1 MPTRILGID
10 PENNSLKIVEVLQS
24 FRKMKVV
31 KATTTDD
38 LDSYISAMNNEQI
51 STIMAP
57 FSQELVTNRLTHF
70 PFVSSKKLEQ
80 TTPFELESWVP
91 FSVEDF
97 IIDYQVVKK
106 EKNTSMVLIS
116 GTRKENVRNWI
127 SKWEEK
133 GLNPHS
139 AVPEG
144 IAYRNLSRLVVKDQ
158 ETPLAFLNIGETR
171 SVLAITRG
179 DRAVLARSL
188 PGGVESFEQVLV
200 SERKDSDKKA
210 QKAVAIEKT
219 ASNGNAVPARVM
231 AEIKNTLRYISVE
244 EGIEVSK
251 LFLCGHAE
259 QIKGLPEFLAEK
271 LGFEVSLWFAPP
283 ELETD
288 LGPEYALA
296 LAVALEQSHPSKG
309 INLRKDEFAHRAE
322 SRGVGTKVVFPSL
335 IAAAIIILILV
346 NVLFKNRELQ
356 AQAAT
361 LDAKIAVVAGGV
373 LGDNKISPQN
383 ALTTL
388 NQQLDDIKKMEE
400 SIGKT
405 DYLTPLQTM
414 TALSKYI
421 PETVNIDIEELTLN
435 DKLLTITGIVPDYS
449 QMDLITNALQGFK
462 VFKKFEPPSL
472 KERIDK
478 KGGVQFTLKILL
490 TEEKEEQ
497 PGK

>member
-10 PENNSLKIVEVLQS
+10 PENGSLKIVEVLQS
-24 FRKMKVV
+24 FRKTKVV
-31 KATTTDD
+31 KVASTDD
-38 LDSYISAMNNEQI
+38 PASYFSAMDNEQI
-51 STIMAP
+51 STIMAA
-57 FSQELVTNRLTHF
+57 FSQELITSRLTHF
-70 PFVSSKKLEQ
+70 PFVSAKKLEQ

-97 IIDYQVVKK
+97 IVDYQVVKK

-116 GTRKENVRNWI
+116 GVRKENVKNWI
-127 SKWEEK
+127 LKWEGR

-144 IAYRNLSRLVVKDQ
+144 IAYRNLARLVVKDQ
-158 ETPLAFLNIGETR
+158 ETPLAFLNVGETR

-188 PGGVESFEQVLV
+188 PGGAGSFEQAM
-200 SERKDSDKKA
+200 SPERKDSDKKS
-210 QKAVAIEKT
+210 QKAAPIEKT
-219 ASNGNAVPARVM
+219 APNENTVPSRVIS
-231 AEIKNTLRYISVE
+231 EIKNTLRYISAE

-271 LGFEVSLWFAPP
+271 LGIDVSLWFAPP
-283 ELETD
+283 ALEAD
-288 LGPEYALA
+288 LGSEYALA
-296 LAVALEQSHPSKG
+296 LALALEQSHPSKG

-322 SRGVGTKVVFPSL
+322 SRGVGTKVVFPTL

-346 NVLFKNRELQ
+346 NVLFRNKELQ
-356 AQAAT
+356 AQVAT
-361 LDAKIAVVAGGV
+361 LDSKIAVVAGGV
-373 LGDNKISPQN
+373 LGDNKIPPQN
-383 ALTTL
+383 ALSTL
-388 NQQLDDIKKMEE
+388 NRQLDDIKKMEE
-400 SIGKT
+400 AIGKT
-405 DYLTPLQTM
+405 DYLTPLQAM

-421 PETVNIDIEELTLN
+421 PENINIDIEEITLN
-435 DKLLTITGIVPDYS
+435 DKLLTITGIVSDYS
-449 QMDLITNALQGFK
+449 QMDLITNALRGYK
-462 VFKKFEPPSL
+462 LFKKIEPPSL
-472 KERIDK
+472 KERVDK